1 MKELKE
7 YTVYWRFKGKRFLIL
22 PWNKTKVKAITK
34 KEAAMSVK
42 ESLENV
48 KIIRVD

>member
-1 MKELKE
+1 MMKD
-7 YTVYWRFKGKRFLIL
+7 YTVYWRFKGKQFLEM
-22 PWNKTKVKAITK
+22 PWNSTKIKAETK
-34 KEAAMSVK
+34 KEAAKNVK